1 MGDPIHRNTQSSL
14 LFVLFAEI
22 VNTAI
27 ESVVDILVILEDA
40 TFRACSALHY
50 SRRESEELA
59 G

>member
-1 MGDPIHRNTQSSL
+1 M
-14 LFVLFAEI
+14 LFAEI